1 MVAITIKISVVVEA
15 NKIMVQS
22 KCPTSAEQGS
32 LCMNVTS
39 DFECPGGPNFDART
53 CAIVWI

>member
-1 MVAITIKISVVVEA
+1 MVTITIKISVVVEA
-15 NKIMVQS
+15 KKIMVQS

-39 DFECPGGPNFDART
+39 DFECRGPNFDART
-53 CAIVWI
+53 CAVVWI

>member
-15 NKIMVQS
+15 KKIMVQS

-39 DFECPGGPNFDART
+39 DFECRGLNFDART